1 MDEYEGEERRA
12 EMKKVMKEALKEWLD
27 AKFTDFG
34 KWSAIGIA
42 CMVLVVMTYFALK
55 FAGWAP
61 PTR

>member
-12 EMKKVMKEALKEWLD
+12 EMKKAMKEALKEWLD
-27 AKFTDFG
+27 AKFADFG

-42 CMVLVVMTYFALK
+42 CMVLAVMTYFALK

-61 PTR
+61 PIR